1 METIGGDLYF
11 IGNYVN
17 QEFGSVFLR
26 VMGSIETERGEI
38 VLLESNERIID
49 MYYKK
54 VRPDK
59 QEIVTLTSLSTDEE
73 TDVYK
78 KITEIHDIGS
88 LGKAQ

>member
-17 QEFGSVFLR
+17 QEFGSAFLR

-59 QEIVTLTSLSTDEE
+59 QEIVTLASLSTDEE
-73 TDVYK
+73 TDIYK
-78 KITEIHDIGS
+78 MIT
-88 LGKAQ
+88 K